1 MNKKTLALLLFLV
14 CIAQAN
20 LFAQNIGIKAGVNFS
35 NAKITMGNS
44 ILSEDFQSNTGF
56 HIGPSLEFPVSKL
69 LSIET
74 GAIFNTKGYH
84 TNSQTSFLGIPIG
97 AKTKTSLSYIDIP
110 IVAKLSYPVGNLT
123 VYLDAGPYIG
133 IGISGKTLIEGNL
146 GSISG
151 SEENEIIW
159 GNDNDAN
166 LKRIDYGLSLGA
178 GVRIHSISIGALYGL
193 GLTDAASAE
202 NTTMNHRVMSIS
214 LGYPF

>member
-1 MNKKTLALLLFLV
+1 MPKQKLRLAISTYPLWQNYRTL
-14 CIAQAN
+14 
-20 LFAQNIGIKAGVNFS
+20 
-35 NAKITMGNS
+35 
-44 ILSEDFQSNTGF
+44 
-56 HIGPSLEFPVSKL
+56 LETLRF
-69 LSIET
+69 
-74 GAIFNTKGYH
+74 
-84 TNSQTSFLGIPIG
+84 
-97 AKTKTSLSYIDIP
+97 
-110 IVAKLSYPVGNLT
+110 
-123 VYLDAGPYIG
+123 YLDAGPYIG

-151 SEENEIIW
+151 SEEKEIIW

-214 LGYPF
+214 LGYTF